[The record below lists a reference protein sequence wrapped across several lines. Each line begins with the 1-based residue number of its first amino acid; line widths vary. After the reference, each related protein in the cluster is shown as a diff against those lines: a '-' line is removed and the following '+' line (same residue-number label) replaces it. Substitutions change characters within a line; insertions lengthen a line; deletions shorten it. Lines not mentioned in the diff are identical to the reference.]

1 MMAQRAVG
9 VKYAVENTAKTSF
22 ERYIVFVKKSGVD
35 IGFGIGGDKK
45 ECRQKMPCRV
55 HGLLNPVM
63 AALRQTSYVDII
75 KLSLFAR
82 GLP

>member
-22 ERYIVFVKKSGVD
+22 ERYIVFLKKSGVD

-45 ECRQKMPCRV
+45 ECR
-55 HGLLNPVM
+55 
-63 AALRQTSYVDII
+63 
-75 KLSLFAR
+75 
-82 GLP
+82 